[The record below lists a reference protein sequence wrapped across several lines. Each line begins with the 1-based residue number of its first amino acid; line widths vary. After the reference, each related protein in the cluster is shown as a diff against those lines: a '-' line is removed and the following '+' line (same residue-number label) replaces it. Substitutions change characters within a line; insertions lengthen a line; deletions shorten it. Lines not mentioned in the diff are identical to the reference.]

1 MFHDSFGRAANE
13 QARHPAAAVRADHD
27 EVDIEVVRHLDNL
40 VKRVSHAN
48 ISLCLDA
55 TAYHLLF
62 ERRLSLASCSATL
75 SRDGSTLEWCFRWAN
90 GVTT

>member
-1 MFHDSFGRAANE
+1 
-13 QARHPAAAVRADHD
+13 
-27 EVDIEVVRHLDNL
+27 VVRHRYNL

-75 SRDGSTLEWCFRWAN
+75 TCDGSSFEWCFGRAN